1 MFDHVGLR
9 VRNLARSTKFFQ
21 QVLEPLGHAVQSS
34 GTGYAGLGPAGAAAL
49 WLHQLP
55 ADVAKAGKG
64 VGTHLAFV
72 APSRAAVQQ
81 FHAAGLAAGGHD
93 NGAPGPRPD
102 YGDTYYAAFLVDPDG
117 NNVEAVCMK
126 AA

>member
-9 VRNLARSTKFFQ
+9 VRDLALSIRFFER
-21 QVLEPLGHAVQSS
+21 VLEPLGHSLQAQ
-34 GTGYAGLGPAGAAAL
+34 GTDYAGFGTQGAAAL
-49 WLHQLP
+49 WLHGHAP
-55 ADVAKAGKG
+55 KAGQQA
-64 VGTHLAFV
+64 VGSHLAFT
-72 APSRAAVQQ
+72 APSREAVRR
-81 FHAAGLAAGGHD
+81 FHAAGLAAGGRD

-126 AA
+126 P